1 MHKCTSFTIILA
13 ESCVNLSIFVRFSQ
27 FSVLRTIS
35 EIAAITLLICWSI
48 GVIVFCFLCCGGL
61 TCIYRCKIFC
71 LTFLLIGFYKFYR
84 FSFNGF
90 LIVHY
95 IMVGLDI
102 ALQFLRL
109 SALLLNSRGYYFF
122 GVCTHNNLSDF
133 LTHNISSANCLPV
146 LLFGRVSCLVV
157 SLFQIVDANIF
168 QTFGK
173 LQENFFQTINKLLT
187 NVKIVHS
194 QKFLVIHKEIGK

>member
-13 ESCVNLSIFVRFSQ
+13 ESCVNLSIFVRLSQ

-61 TCIYRCKIFC
+61 TCICRCKIFC
-71 LTFLLIGFYKFYR
+71 LTCLLIGFYKFYR

-95 IMVGLDI
+95 TKGGLDI
-102 ALQFLRL
+102 ALKFLRL
-109 SALLLNSRGYYFF
+109 SALLLNSRVNYFF
-122 GVCTHNNLSDF
+122 WVYIHSNSHYLQFHNTALAS
-133 LTHNISSANCLPV
+133 CLLV
-146 LLFGRVSCLVV
+146 LLFVRVFLLVV
-157 SLFQIVDANIF
+157 SLC
-168 QTFGK
+168 
-173 LQENFFQTINKLLT
+173 LLICWQ
-187 NVKIVHS
+187 NWG
-194 QKFLVIHKEIGK
+194 KFLKVKRKSLFSFPQLNVDNSERFLKII